1 MTRAETAAFLR
12 EHDHYCILTH
22 RRPDGDTIGSSAAL
36 CLGLRAMGKTAWLL
50 RNPQFTPR
58 FAAVLEGLVCE
69 DVPDEATIVSV
80 DVAAP
85 DLLPIGREGLAAQ
98 VQLVIDHH
106 ARSSVSAEHRLVE
119 AERAACGEIIFGLL
133 ELLGVSLDAR
143 MAEAIYIAI
152 STDTGCFQYSNTT
165 ADTLRIAA
173 ACKDAGADTYP
184 INKLFFGTKSFARL
198 KLEARLTGSAEFY
211 ADGKV
216 ALVELPQAWLD
227 ELGASE
233 DDVDSIAGFARA
245 IEGVSLASQS
255 ATSRAGTESSRCGRA
270 EAMTPASSVRSWA
283 AADMLRLP
291 GRQSRVALRA
301 RSGPFWTC
309 CAGKGSSEDGKRH
322 FDRGQARGLDQPGR
336 GGEAARRVP

>member
-1 MTRAETAAFLR
+1 MKQLTIREAADFLLR
-12 EHDHYCILTH
+12 NDNYVLLTH
-22 RRPDGDTIGSSAAL
+22 RRPDGDTIGSAAAL
-36 CLGLRAMGKTAWLL
+36 CAGLRSLGKTAHVLE
-50 RNPQFTPR
+50 NPQFTEKFRPW
-58 FAAVLEGLVCE
+58 LGKLTCE
-69 DVPDEATIVSV
+69 TLPSSACVVSV
-80 DVAAP
+80 DIAAEN
-85 DLLPIGREGLAAQ
+85 LLPFDLPDCAIELQ
-98 VQLVIDHH
+98 IDHH
-106 ARSSVSAEHRLVE
+106 AGNRQFGLQAFVDASA
-119 AERAACGEIIFGLL
+119 AACGEIIIGLL

-245 IEGVSLASQS
+245 IEGVELGITVRDVEGGNGKLSLRTGGSYDACKLCQEL
-255 ATSRAGTESSRCGRA
+255 GGGGH
-270 EAMTPASSVRSWA
+270 A
-283 AADMLRLP
+283 AAAGATVPGGIAGAKRAILDVLR
-291 GRQSRVALRA
+291 R
-301 RSGPFWTC
+301 
-309 CAGKGSSEDGKRH
+309 KGII
-322 FDRGQARGLDQPGR
+322 
-336 GGEAARRVP
+336 

>member
-1 MTRAETAAFLR
+1 MTRTETAAFLR
-12 EHDHYCILTH
+12 EHDNYCILTH

-36 CLGLRAMGKTAWLL
+36 CLALRALGKTAWLL

-85 DLLPIGREGLAAQ
+85 DLLPIGYESLAERVA
-98 VQLVIDHH
+98 LVIDHH
-106 ARSSVSAEHRLVE
+106 ARSSVPAERRLVE

-133 ELLGVSLDAR
+133 GQLGISPDRR
-143 MAEAIYIAI
+143 MAEAVYIAI

-173 ACKDAGADTYP
+173 ACKDAGADTYAV
-184 INKLFFGTKSFARL
+184 NQVFFGTKSFARL
-198 KLEARLTGSAEFY
+198 KLEARLTESTEFY

-245 IEGVSLASQS
+245 IEGVELGITVRDVEGGNGKLSLRTGGSYDACKLCQEL
-255 ATSRAGTESSRCGRA
+255 GGGGH
-270 EAMTPASSVRSWA
+270 A
-283 AADMLRLP
+283 AAAGATVPGGIAGAKRAILDVLR
-291 GRQSRVALRA
+291 R
-301 RSGPFWTC
+301 
-309 CAGKGSSEDGKRH
+309 KGII
-322 FDRGQARGLDQPGR
+322 
-336 GGEAARRVP
+336 

>member
-1 MTRAETAAFLR
+1 MAT
-12 EHDHYCILTH
+12 
-22 RRPDGDTIGSSAAL
+22 PSAAR
-36 CLGLRAMGKTAWLL
+36 RALPGPAGAGQTAWLL

-58 FAAVLEGLVCE
+58 FAAVLDGLVCE

-106 ARSSVSAEHRLVE
+106 ARSSVPAEHRLVE
-119 AERAACGEIIFGLL
+119 AERAACGEIIIGLL
-133 ELLGVSLDAR
+133 ELLGVSPDAR

-173 ACKDAGADTYP
+173 ACKRRGRGYHAVNQ
-184 INKLFFGTKSFARL
+184 IFFGTKSFARL

-233 DDVDSIAGFARA
+233 TTWTRLRALRARSRA
-245 IEGVSLASQS
+245 WSSASQS
-255 ATSRAGTESSRCGRA
+255 ATSEDGNGKLSLRTSGTYNACELCRELGGGGH
-270 EAMTPASSVRSWA
+270 A
-283 AADMLRLP
+283 AAAGATVLAA
-291 GRQSRVALRA
+291 SRA
-301 RSGPFWTC
+301 RSAPFWTC

-322 FDRGQARGLDQPGR
+322 FDRG
-336 GGEAARRVP
+336 

>member
-1 MTRAETAAFLR
+1 MRRRLFPSTWLR
-12 EHDHYCILTH
+12 
-22 RRPDGDTIGSSAAL
+22 
-36 CLGLRAMGKTAWLL
+36 
-50 RNPQFTPR
+50 
-58 FAAVLEGLVCE
+58 
-69 DVPDEATIVSV
+69 
-80 DVAAP
+80 P

-173 ACKDAGADTYP
+173 ACKDAGADTYAVNQ
-184 INKLFFGTKSFARL
+184 IFFGTKSFARL

-245 IEGVSLASQS
+245 IEGVERASQS

-270 EAMTPASSVRSWA
+270 GRTMRVNSAGSWEAADHA
-283 AADMLRLP
+283 AAAGATVRA
-291 GRQSRVALRA
+291 ALRA
-301 RSGPFWTC
+301 RSAPFWTC

-322 FDRGQARGLDQPGR
+322 FDRGQARGLDEPGR

>member
-1 MTRAETAAFLR
+1 MRRRLFPSTWLRRICCPLGGKDWLRKCNSSSTTTRAAASRR
-12 EHDHYCILTH
+12 EY
-22 RRPDGDTIGSSAAL
+22 
-36 CLGLRAMGKTAWLL
+36 
-50 RNPQFTPR
+50 
-58 FAAVLEGLVCE
+58 
-69 DVPDEATIVSV
+69 
-80 DVAAP
+80 
-85 DLLPIGREGLAAQ
+85 
-98 VQLVIDHH
+98 
-106 ARSSVSAEHRLVE
+106 RLVE

-143 MAEAIYIAI
+143 MAESIYIAI

-245 IEGVSLASQS
+245 RSRAWSSASRS
-255 ATSRAGTESSRCGRA
+255 ATSKTETGSSLRTGGSYDACKLCQELGGGGH
-270 EAMTPASSVRSWA
+270 A
-283 AADMLRLP
+283 AAAGATVPGGIAGAKRAILDVLR
-291 GRQSRVALRA
+291 R
-301 RSGPFWTC
+301 
-309 CAGKGSSEDGKRH
+309 KGII
-322 FDRGQARGLDQPGR
+322 
-336 GGEAARRVP
+336 

>member
-12 EHDHYCILTH
+12 EHDNYCILTH

-119 AERAACGEIIFGLL
+119 AERAACGEIIIGLL

-143 MAEAIYIAI
+143 MAESIYIAI

-245 IEGVSLASQS
+245 IEGVELGITVRDVEDGNGKLSLR
-255 ATSRAGTESSRCGRA
+255 TSGTYNACELCRELGGGGH
-270 EAMTPASSVRSWA
+270 A
-283 AADMLRLP
+283 AAAGATVPGGIAGAKRAILDVLR
-291 GRQSRVALRA
+291 R
-301 RSGPFWTC
+301 
-309 CAGKGSSEDGKRH
+309 KGII
-322 FDRGQARGLDQPGR
+322 
-336 GGEAARRVP
+336 

>member
-1 MTRAETAAFLR
+1 MTRAETAAFLC
-12 EHDHYCILTH
+12 EHDNYCILTH

-85 DLLPIGREGLAAQ
+85 DLLPIGREGLAEQ

-133 ELLGVSLDAR
+133 ELLGVSPDAR
-143 MAEAIYIAI
+143 MAEAIYIAV

-245 IEGVSLASQS
+245 IEGVELGITVRDVEGGNGKLSLRTGGSYDACKLCQEL
-255 ATSRAGTESSRCGRA
+255 GGGGH
-270 EAMTPASSVRSWA
+270 A
-283 AADMLRLP
+283 AAAGATVPGGIAGAKRAILDVLR
-291 GRQSRVALRA
+291 R
-301 RSGPFWTC
+301 
-309 CAGKGSSEDGKRH
+309 KGII
-322 FDRGQARGLDQPGR
+322 
-336 GGEAARRVP
+336 

>member
-12 EHDHYCILTH
+12 EHDNSCILTH

-69 DVPDEATIVSV
+69 DVPDEAVIVSV

-143 MAEAIYIAI
+143 MAESIYIAI

-173 ACKDAGADTYP
+173 ACKDAGADTYAVNQ
-184 INKLFFGTKSFARL
+184 IFFGTKSFARL

-227 ELGASE
+227 
-233 DDVDSIAGFARA
+233 DVDSIAGFARA
-245 IEGVSLASQS
+245 IEGVELGITVRDVEGGNGKLSLR
-255 ATSRAGTESSRCGRA
+255 TSGTYNACELCRELGGGGH
-270 EAMTPASSVRSWA
+270 A
-283 AADMLRLP
+283 AAAGATVPGGIAGAKRAILDVLR
-291 GRQSRVALRA
+291 R
-301 RSGPFWTC
+301 
-309 CAGKGSSEDGKRH
+309 KGII
-322 FDRGQARGLDQPGR
+322 
-336 GGEAARRVP
+336 